1 MSSTGLKHH
10 LWLYYSLS
18 STNSFLVVQAGH
30 SGPQVLRKMNT
41 SLPCSLVLSR
51 QLLNLSVLSCISPT
65 LWMPAPLRQA
75 ASSHSTC
82 WAGHRSLTH
91 ICFVPIRFPAPCAT
105 PQTAFCSQLRFV
117 QLISMHFFS
126 PAQCLQSFKK
136 LFWGAYKAFCSP
148 RSNDTLQQKNPNTK
162 SKHSVH
168 WTKQVF
174 PKITF

>member
-1 MSSTGLKHH
+1 MSHTGLKHH

-41 SLPCSLVLSR
+41 SLPCSLILSR

-75 ASSHSTC
+75 ASSHTTC

-117 QLISMHFFS
+117 QLISMHFFLLHS
-126 PAQCLQSFKK
+126 
-136 LFWGAYKAFCSP
+136 AYKA
-148 RSNDTLQQKNPNTK
+148 LK
-162 SKHSVH
+162 SFSEELTKHSVPLGQMTH
-168 WTKQVF
+168 YSKKTPILKANIQF
-174 PKITF
+174 IEQSKCSPK